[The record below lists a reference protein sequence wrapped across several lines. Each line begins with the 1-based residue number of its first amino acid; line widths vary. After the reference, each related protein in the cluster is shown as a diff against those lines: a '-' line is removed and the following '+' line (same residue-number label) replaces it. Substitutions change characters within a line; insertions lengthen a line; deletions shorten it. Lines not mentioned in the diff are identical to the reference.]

1 MRPRERKLTAAA
13 LALTA
18 LVPVGGGAFA
28 SSHREAPF
36 ITRNPKV
43 DATDFYMFRSYE
55 AGRDGY
61 VTVVANYQPFQD
73 AYGGP
78 NYFTLDPE
86 ALYEIHI
93 DNTGDAKED
102 LTFQFRFKTDLANDG
117 LGLAV
122 KVGDKMTPVPLFNI
136 GPLSA
141 DSTANQNVLET
152 YSVKLVRGGRRGGT
166 ASDVTNASGGTTVFK
181 KPADYIGSKSYPAP
195 GYDAYAKAHIYNINV
210 PGCDTPAKMFVGQR
224 AESFAVNLG
233 TIFDLV
239 NAPPA
244 VVAGGKDRD
253 SRNLVPSTIADKNV
267 TSLAL
272 ELPIKCVAGSSGDV
286 IAGWTTAS
294 VRQARIINPKA
305 NYALP
310 ALEGGA
316 WTQVSRLSNP
326 LVNEVVIGV
335 PDKDHFNSSEPKD
348 DAQFINYVTNPS
360 LPALLEVLFGAA
372 GVRAPTKLPRMDL
385 VTAFLTG
392 VEGVNKTATAAEL
405 LRLNTKL
412 PAAAKGMQ
420 NSLGAAG
427 CFVNGALM
435 TAAAGCDPAGF
446 PNGRRP
452 GDDVVDIALRVMMGY
467 LLAPADA
474 PAGQVPF
481 TDATL
486 QEDAQ
491 FDAVF
496 PYLRTPHAGAGQ

>member
-1 MRPRERKLTAAA
+1 MRPREKKLTAFA

-18 LVPVGGGAFA
+18 LAPGGAFA

-36 ITRNPKV
+36 ITKNPKV
-43 DATDFYMFRSYE
+43 DATDFYMFKSYE
-55 AGRDGY
+55 PGREGF
-61 VTVVANYQPFQD
+61 VTIVANYLPLQD
-73 AYGGP
+73 SYGGP

-102 LTFQFRFKTDLANDG
+102 LTFQFRFKTELAANG
-117 LGLAV
+117 AGLAV
-122 KVGDKMTPVPLFNI
+122 PVGDKKTAVPLFNI
-136 GPLSA
+136 GGITAADTSA
-141 DSTANQNVLET
+141 LNVLET
-152 YSVKLVRGGRRGGT
+152 YTVKLVQGNRRTGT
-166 ASDVTNASGGTTVFK
+166 AMDVTNASGGGTVFK

-195 GYDAYAKAHIYNINV
+195 GYDAYARSHIYDIKI
-210 PGCDTPAKMFVGQR
+210 PGCATNGKMFVGQR

-239 NAPPA
+239 NAPA
-244 VVAGGKDRD
+244 SVVAGGVDRAG
-253 SRNLVPSTIADKNV
+253 RNLVPSTIADKNV

-272 ELPIKCVAGSSGDV
+272 ELPISCLTESGDV
-286 IAGWTTAS
+286 IAAWTTAS
-294 VRQARIINPKA
+294 LRQARVLNPKA
-305 NYALP
+305 TFKKP

-335 PDKDHFNSSEPKD
+335 PDKDHFNGSEPKD
-348 DAQFINYVTNPS
+348 DGQFAAYVTNPS

-372 GVRAPTKLPRMDL
+372 GVKAPTKFPRADL
-385 VTAFLTG
+385 VAAFLTG
-392 VEGVNKTATAAEL
+392 VEGVNKNGSTAEMM
-405 LRLNTKL
+405 RLNTKL
-412 PAAAKGMQ
+412 PATAKGMQ

-435 TAAAGCDPAGF
+435 PMAAGCDVAGF

-452 GDDVVDIALRVMMGY
+452 GDDVVDIALRVVMGY
-467 LLAPADA
+467 LLPAADA

-491 FDAVF
+491 FDAAF
-496 PYLRTPHAGAGQ
+496 PYLRTPRPGAGM